1 MLPFA
6 VIDRIGLLQTADWT
20 SQNFFAALG
29 CTQLIDFADI
39 STNRPYRYDAFCE
52 PDELSF
58 HIIADLLI
66 CWPENE
72 YLICR
77 NRSAIASKISKDLCK
92 VPNAT

>member
-58 HIIADLLI
+58 HIRYVQTWTTVQGNDYCGFAGLKMSTWFAEIAQL
-66 CWPENE
+66 
-72 YLICR
+72 
-77 NRSAIASKISKDLCK
+77 
-92 VPNAT
+92 